1 MDNSYT
7 HPTAHIHTA
16 SALSKPHTPRRP
28 SVRHVDVSRLTAAL
42 RVRYP
47 SSRSGS
53 DDAACARLSLEA
65 VEGRGL
71 VAKYLD
77 RLGVEGVALGD
88 ASADGGAGNSD
99 EGEAAEAVSSKLAA
113 DQKAELA
120 AEALYV
126 EGSCLSV

>member
-16 SALSKPHTPRRP
+16 SALSKPHTPRPP
-28 SVRHVDVSRLTAAL
+28 SARHVDVSRLTDCGSAG
-42 RVRYP
+42 RYP

-71 VAKYLD
+71 VADLD
-77 RLGVEGVALGD
+77 RLGVEGIALGD
-88 ASADGGAGNSD
+88 ASADGGAGDSG
-99 EGEAAEAVSSKLAA
+99 EGEAAEAVPSKLAA

-120 AEALYV
+120 TEALYV

>member
-1 MDNSYT
+1 MENSHT
-7 HPTAHIHTA
+7 HPAAHIHTA
-16 SALSKPHTPRRP
+16 STASKHYTPHAPM
-28 SVRHVDVSRLTAAL
+28 RLAASTSPDSSP

-53 DDAACARLSLEA
+53 DDVACARLSLEA
-65 VEGRGL
+65 VECRGL
-71 VAKYLD
+71 VTDLD

-88 ASADGGAGNSD
+88 ASTDGGAGDSD
-99 EGEAAEAVSSKLAA
+99 EGEAAEAVPSKLAA

-120 AEALYV
+120 TEALYV